1 MVVAQVVAVVP
12 VEALLA
18 RAVLLA
24 QVVEPVPVVLQVVE
38 PEQAAEQ

>member
-1 MVVAQVVAVVP
+1 MVAQGVAVGP

-24 QVVEPVPVVLQVVE
+24 QAVEPVLVVLQVVE